1 QTWEGNTDA
10 QGHASFEIKLPDYFV
25 GQPLAK
31 GDAIVKLEV
40 KITDTAD
47 HTETIT
53 KTYPVSSTPVRVS
66 LIPEGGRVVP
76 GLENRIFVA
85 AIYPDGSPAACDAN
99 LSFVAPKAERLE
111 VPRLWG
117 DKPDQIDVATLMGL
131 VSTAVTTA
139 DNADK
144 PNKKPAEKPF
154 V

>member
-1 QTWEGNTDA
+1 RDFQTWEGKTDA

-53 KTYPVSSTPVRVS
+53 KTYPVSNTPVRVS

-76 GLENRIFVA
+76 GLDNRIFVA
-85 AIYPDGSPAACDAN
+85 AIYPDGSPAQCD
-99 LSFVAPKAERLE
+99 LKLWIHTPKAA
-111 VPRLWG
+111 PRVLSRIWG
-117 DKPDQIDVATLMGL
+117 ENEDQIDVAALL
-131 VSTAVTTA
+131 RV
-139 DNADK
+139 
-144 PNKKPAEKPF
+144 
-154 V
+154 